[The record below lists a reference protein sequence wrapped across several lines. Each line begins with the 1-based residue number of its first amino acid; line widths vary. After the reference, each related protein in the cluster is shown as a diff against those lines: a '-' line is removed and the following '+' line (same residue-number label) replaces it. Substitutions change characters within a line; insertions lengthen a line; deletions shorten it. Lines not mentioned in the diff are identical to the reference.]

1 MGIVLA
7 REREVE
13 KHLDDS
19 QTDPGTGTAPTGA
32 AEVLLGEG
40 SQRPTEA
47 PLQAGPIKTNW
58 DERSSQWTPRAVS
71 RQPHPHGLSQ
81 CSPSGPRPCAAGMLP
96 SGFLQPEAQPCLL
109 LGYMGHPG
117 TGQKTAQLIISYH
130 NRLLQRFFPLLLNH
144 CCFNKGW

>member
-1 MGIVLA
+1 MIHKQTLGRAQHPRALLKSFLVKAA
-7 REREVE
+7 R
-13 KHLDDS
+13 
-19 QTDPGTGTAPTGA
+19 DPQKLHCKRVT
-32 AEVLLGEG
+32 
-40 SQRPTEA
+40 
-47 PLQAGPIKTNW
+47 KTNW

-71 RQPHPHGLSQ
+71 CQPHPHGLNQ

-117 TGQKTAQLIISYH
+117 MGQKTAQLIISYH